1 MSNKVYDILKYVAL
15 IGLPA
20 ISVFIGLLGETWGLP
35 NIKEIVITING
46 VSVLLGSLLQA
57 STAQYNKK

>member
-1 MSNKVYDILKYVAL
+1 MSNKVYDVLKYVAL

-20 ISVFIGLLGETWGLP
+20 ISIFIGLMGETWGIA

-46 VSVLLGSLLQA
+46 VSVLLGSLLQV
-57 STAQYNKK
+57 STAHYNKK